1 MINDDLALR
10 DLSEVADAI
19 AAGRITSVQATEAC
33 LARIA
38 VWQPRTNAFLR
49 LHKEKALEQAR
60 AMDEELAAGKRRGP
74 LHGVPMAHKDMYYRA
89 GEISTGG
96 SAIRRNW
103 VAPVT
108 STVLQKLDA
117 AGVVELGFLNM
128 AEFAAGPT
136 GHNVHHGHCR
146 NPWDDK
152 RVTGGSS
159 SGSGASVAARMVY
172 GALGSDTGGSI
183 RLPASACGVVGMKA
197 TYGRVSRAGAVA
209 RSWTLDHVGPLTR
222 TVRDN
227 ARMLAVVA
235 GHDPDDST
243 TSEKPVP
250 DYEALLD
257 GGVRGLKI
265 GFALPDALAPVDP
278 QIGAAVQ
285 AAADALGKLGAA
297 ITPATMPDF
306 TALYRAA
313 EVIVKCEAAAMHR
326 PWMEAD
332 APYANQVRTRMEAGF
347 FIPATQYIDALRLR
361 AHFVREFLA
370 HGDGRRRCGHAA
382 GHPLPRADH
391 RGNGRRGLGWSG
403 DAQHG
408 GALHRPHAALQHAR
422 PAGAV
427 GALRLRQQRRTDRPA
442 ADRPAVRR
450 GPALSDR
457 SRLSGRDRSSSE
469 GAGLA
474 KRASAACSWRSR
486 AQEP

>member
-10 DLSEVADAI
+10 DLSEIADAI
-19 AAGRITSVQATEAC
+19 AAGRVTSVQATEAC

-38 VWQPRTNAFLR
+38 TWQPRTNAFLR
-49 LHKEKALEQAR
+49 LNKEKALEQAR
-60 AMDEELAAGKRRGP
+60 AMDKELAAGNRRGP

-89 GEISTGG
+89 GELSTGG

-243 TSEKPVP
+243 TSEKSVP
-250 DYEALLD
+250 DYEASID
-257 GGVRGLKI
+257 GGVRGLRI
-265 GFALPDALAPVDP
+265 GLALPEALVPIDAG
-278 QIGAAVQ
+278 IGAAVQ
-285 AAADALGKLGAA
+285 AAADALGRLGA
-297 ITPATMPDF
+297 IIVPATMPDF
-306 TALYRAA
+306 TDLYRAA

-326 PWMEAD
+326 PWMEAN
-332 APYANQVRTRMEAGF
+332 APYANQVRTRTDAGY

-361 AHFVREFLA
+361 THFVREFLA
-370 HGDGRRRCGHAA
+370 QAMDGADA
-382 GHPLPRADH
+382 VLLPAIPFPVPTIEETDVEASGGPATLEMVARFT
-391 RGNGRRGLGWSG
+391 GLT
-403 DAQHG
+403 
-408 GALHRPHAALQHAR
+408 RPFNTL
-422 PAGAV
+422 G
-427 GALRLRQQRRTDRPA
+427 L
-442 ADRPAVRR
+442 
-450 GPALSDR
+450 PALSVPCGFDGNGAPIG
-457 SRLSGRDRSSSE
+457 LQLIGRPFDEALLYRI
-469 GAGLA
+469 GQAYQDA
-474 KRASAACSWRSR
+474 TDHHRKVPA
-486 AQEP
+486 

>member
-10 DLSEVADAI
+10 DLSEIADAI
-19 AAGRITSVQATEAC
+19 AAGRVTSVQATEAC

-49 LHKEKALEQAR
+49 LNKEKALEQAR
-60 AMDEELAAGKRRGP
+60 AMDKELAAGKRRGP

-89 GEISTGG
+89 GELSTGG

-108 STVLQKLDA
+108 STALQKLDA

-146 NPWDDK
+146 NPWDDR

-243 TSEKPVP
+243 TSEKSVP
-250 DYEALLD
+250 DYEASID
-257 GGVRGLKI
+257 GGVRGLRI
-265 GFALPDALAPVDP
+265 GLALPEALVPIDAQV
-278 QIGAAVQ
+278 GAAVQ
-285 AAADALGKLGAA
+285 AAADAMGRLGA
-297 ITPATMPDF
+297 IIVPATMPDF
-306 TALYRAA
+306 TDLYRAA

-326 PWMEAD
+326 PWMEAN
-332 APYANQVRTRMEAGF
+332 APYANQVRTRTDAGY

-370 HGDGRRRCGHAA
+370 QAMDGVEAVL
-382 GHPLPRADH
+382 LPAIPFPVPTIEETDVEASGGPATLQMVARFT
-391 RGNGRRGLGWSG
+391 GLT
-403 DAQHG
+403 
-408 GALHRPHAALQHAR
+408 RPFNTL
-422 PAGAV
+422 G
-427 GALRLRQQRRTDRPA
+427 L
-442 ADRPAVRR
+442 
-450 GPALSDR
+450 PALSVPCGFDGNGAPIG
-457 SRLSGRDRSSSE
+457 LQLIGRPFDEALLYRIGHAYQGASE
-469 GAGLA
+469 HHL
-474 KRASAACSWRSR
+474 KV
-486 AQEP
+486 PT